1 MAAAAPLPENKQTT
15 ICIRH
20 GTLLTIR
27 PVWKGPLARRAELRL
42 VTKGEYMFRSEKSH
56 RGHGVRGAALAA
68 ALAMIAVSCGS
79 DSKSSSSTAA
89 PTTSAAVTTTAA
101 GATATT
107 GAATATT
114 GAATASTVT
123 PGTGSAGGK
132 VRGVTDK
139 EVTIGGLSAIT
150 SAGGGYT
157 GADVGA
163 KARFARVN
171 AEGGIN
177 GRMINYIGVKDDGED
192 STKNLDLAR
201 QLVQKDDV
209 FALAPVVGQ
218 GLLPAS
224 SDFLETNKVPFVGW
238 GFMPGFC
245 GTKFGFGFNG
255 CITPPA
261 GNIVNTSLA
270 GTLVQALKLGAGDT
284 VAVQGYDAEGG
295 KLGADIVAAG
305 FEKAGVKV
313 VYKDTSMPTSDATDF
328 TPFVQKIMES
338 NGGKPPTAVAMVSLF
353 NNTVGLTG
361 SLTAAGFTG
370 ATMNYLTYVPG
381 LLASSAQ
388 VAAAI
393 NGTYV
398 NTQWLPQ
405 EFGGSAITQ
414 IQADLKTIG
423 ADTTVGFGTSIGYWS
438 ADVLVQMLQAVGPD
452 LTPENFDKVI
462 NGGWTYKPVGTPFG
476 IGPVSYPQDH
486 DQPTP
491 CAALVQVKGTE
502 YKPVLPMTCYD
513 ILKK

>member
-107 GAATATT
+107 GAAT
-114 GAATASTVT
+114 VT

-139 EVTIGGLSAIT
+139 EITIGGLSAIT

-284 VAVQGYDAEGG
+284 E
-295 KLGADIVAAG
+295 
-305 FEKAGVKV
+305 
-313 VYKDTSMPTSDATDF
+313 
-328 TPFVQKIMES
+328 
-338 NGGKPPTAVAMVSLF
+338 
-353 NNTVGLTG
+353 
-361 SLTAAGFTG
+361 
-370 ATMNYLTYVPG
+370 
-381 LLASSAQ
+381 
-388 VAAAI
+388 
-393 NGTYV
+393 
-398 NTQWLPQ
+398 
-405 EFGGSAITQ
+405 
-414 IQADLKTIG
+414 IG
-423 ADTTVGFGTSIGYWS
+423 RAHV
-438 ADVLVQMLQAVGPD
+438 
-452 LTPENFDKVI
+452 
-462 NGGWTYKPVGTPFG
+462 
-476 IGPVSYPQDH
+476 
-486 DQPTP
+486 
-491 CAALVQVKGTE
+491 
-502 YKPVLPMTCYD
+502 
-513 ILKK
+513 